1 MDNNFYAIYLRI
13 SKDDDNIDESNS
25 IKNQRKIIEE
35 YVKNKVDFEQMKKL
49 EFIDDGVSGTS
60 FKRHGFNKMM
70 ELVFQKKI
78 SCIIVKDLSRF
89 GRDYI
94 DAGKYIEQIFPLL
107 GIRFISVNDNYDSLK
122 STDVNINI
130 QIKNMLNSLYSVDIS
145 QKIKKSLESKRLK
158 GGHTGPSF
166 PYGYKKISGEGNKL
180 FVDEDAAKVVK
191 RIFILSNMGENNVSI
206 ARTLNNEN
214 IPSPKAYKN
223 IKKGIN
229 KNKDLYWNDISIR
242 DILRNVEYTGTSV
255 SGKYYKPFIGDKNSR
270 LKDRSKWV
278 ITKNAHEPIIS
289 EELFNR
295 VQKNIVHRKL
305 DFTKKNYL
313 FSGLLYC
320 GWCGHRL
327 KVSNKTK
334 VAYYCDYSKYKENL
348 GCKKDLIYEDV
359 IEDIVYK
366 VINCFLE
373 IVLKLNCENNDFSR
387 STMRYK
393 LLEKEIINKN
403 KQIEQYKKD
412 IFLLYDS
419 FKDEKISKTIFLNK
433 KEEINN
439 KINKIDE
446 MVKEMRCEIKLSE
459 NKEPSDDKYIS
470 KLNNEA
476 LTSIIKKIIVFGPEK
491 IEIQLNCSEF

>member
-35 YVKNKVDFEQMKKL
+35 YVKNKVDFEQMEKL

-60 FKRHGFNKMM
+60 FKRPEFNKMM

-78 SCIIVKDLSRF
+78 SCIIIKDLSRF

-122 STDVNINI
+122 SADVNINI
-130 QIKNMLNSLYSVDIS
+130 QIKNMLNNLYSVDIS

-158 GGHTGPSF
+158 GGHMGPSY

-191 RIFILSNMGENNVSI
+191 RIFILSSMGENNVSI

-229 KNKDLYWNDISIR
+229 ENKDLYWNNNSIR
-242 DILRNVEYTGTSV
+242 DILRNIEYTGTSV

-278 ITKNAHEPIIS
+278 ITKNVHEPIIS
-289 EELFNR
+289 EELYNR
-295 VQKNIVHRKL
+295 VQKNIVHKKL

-334 VAYYCDYSKYKENL
+334 VAYYCDYSKYKESL

-359 IEDIVYK
+359 IEEIIYK

-373 IVLKLNCENNDFSR
+373 ILLKLNCENNDYSK
-387 STMRYK
+387 STMGYK

-412 IFLLYDS
+412 IFFLYDS
-419 FKDEKISKTIFLNK
+419 FKDEKISKIIFLNK
-433 KEEINN
+433 KEDINN

-446 MVKEMRCEIKLSE
+446 MVKEMRLKLSE
-459 NKEPSDDKYIS
+459 NNELSDDKYIS

-476 LTSIIKKIIVFGPEK
+476 LTFIIKKIIVFSPQK